1 LLTRR
6 LTGLATIPPAGDGS
20 KNWRSAMVS
29 RLVGLSQAS
38 NYPGARNTGMRSW
51 IGAITSFGVVVMTQA
66 DTMSH
71 LIGQNTH
78 AP

>member
-1 LLTRR
+1 
-6 LTGLATIPPAGDGS
+6 
-20 KNWRSAMVS
+20 MVS